1 MECPSC
7 QAEVPDGVAVC
18 PQCDAVVD
26 PSLFDLKPGPSKP
39 SKGGRGGARKVI
51 RKGGTGRRPKISPAM
66 KAQTLDDTKARPVD
80 ENDWRS
86 KLSPEDYQAPP
97 AKPSASVGDEDTN
110 INRKPRDKNL
120 DEEFFGDAKSFMSGL
135 STPDKVA
142 FFGGA
147 GMVVSCFFPWAETL
161 ADGEVLGLLSQG
173 ALTFLLGIVV
183 MTTITVRTRHT
194 FPKLNP
200 LFIWV
205 AQLGAASFSVLWVL
219 VCIKLSW
226 DPTLARAL
234 VGNEEIWVSKPGMG
248 AFFGLMMAVVGTLG
262 TALGLKEISLR

>member
-7 QAEVPDGVAVC
+7 QAEVPKGVAVC

-26 PSLFDLKPGPSKP
+26 PSLFDLEPGPSKP
-39 SKGGRGGARKVI
+39 SKGGRGVARKVI
-51 RKGGTGRRPKISPAM
+51 RKGGTGRKAKPA
-66 KAQTLDDTKARPVD
+66 D

-86 KLSPEDYQAPP
+86 KLSPEDWQEP
-97 AKPSASVGDEDTN
+97 AARPSTSGGDEDTK
-110 INRKPRDKNL
+110 INRKPLEKNL

-147 GMVVSCFFPWAETL
+147 GMLVSCFFPWAETL

-183 MTTITVRTRHT
+183 MTTITVRTRHG

-205 AQLGAASFSVLWVL
+205 AQLGATSFSVLWVL

-226 DPTLARAL
+226 NPTLARAL

-248 AFFGLMMAVVGTLG
+248 AFFGLIMAVVATLG